1 MNVNLLKHVGNIDQ
15 IAGVREAKLLQGRG
29 EGVRIAEF
37 YNVAGLRFSVVP
49 DRGMDLYDL
58 SYKGI
63 NLSFMTKN
71 GITSP
76 FEHSTLNGE
85 FPEHWSAGA
94 LVTCGLD
101 NVGGPATGGGNS
113 PTHGRLTF
121 TPAKEFNT
129 SAKWDGD
136 TYVLSAEGE
145 VHQSCLFG
153 RHLGLR
159 RKLETGL
166 NDKVIR
172 IHDTVTNYEA
182 QDEPFMLLYH
192 INFGYPLLQ
201 GDSQIA
207 VSKATTSVLSKTST
221 GFTAAH
227 DPKDGIDEELYL
239 HRMEGDRAVAVLYN
253 LRLGI
258 GVYVAHNTDTL
269 PNMLEWKCMRSHDY
283 ALGLEP
289 CNTYGI
295 NRDDAIAQNKI
306 AIVPAYGQ
314 VDTHLEIGV
323 LDGKDEIEA
332 FLKTI

>member
-1 MNVNLLKHVGNIDQ
+1 MNINLLKHVGNIDQ
-15 IAGVREAKLLQGRG
+15 VAGVREVTLGQGRA
-29 EGVRIAEF
+29 EGVRLAEF
-37 YNVAGLRFSVVP
+37 YNAAGLRFSVVP

-63 NLSFMTKN
+63 NLAFMTKN
-71 GITSP
+71 GLTSP
-76 FEHSTLNGE
+76 FEHNALNGE
-85 FPEHWSAGA
+85 FPDHWSAGA

-101 NVGGPATGGGNS
+101 NVGGAASGGGNL

-121 TPAKEFNT
+121 LPAKEFNT
-129 SAKWDGD
+129 SAKWDKD
-136 TYVLSAEGE
+136 NYVLSAEGE
-145 VHQSCLFG
+145 VHQSRLFG

-159 RKLETGL
+159 RNIETGL

-172 IHDTVTNYEA
+172 IHDTITNYEA

-192 INFGYPLLQ
+192 INFGYPVLQ

-207 VSKATTSVLSKTST
+207 ISKATTDLLSKDST
-221 GFTAAH
+221 GFTSAH

-239 HRMEGDRAVAVLYN
+239 HHMDGERAVAVLYN

-258 GVYVAHNTDTL
+258 GVYVAYDTDTL

-283 ALGLEP
+283 VVGLEP
-289 CNTYGI
+289 CNTCGI
-295 NRDDAIAQNKI
+295 NRDAAIAQNKI
-306 AIVPAYGQ
+306 AVVPAYGQ
-314 VDTHLEIGV
+314 VETNLEIGV

-332 FLKTI
+332 FLKTL

>member
-15 IAGVREAKLLQGRG
+15 IAGVREVTMNQGRG
-29 EGVRIAEF
+29 EGVHLAEF
-37 YNVAGLRFSVVP
+37 YNAAGLRFSVVP

-58 SYKGI
+58 SYKGV
-63 NLSFMTKN
+63 NLAFMTKN
-71 GITSP
+71 GLTSP
-76 FEHSTLNGE
+76 FEHSAFTGE

-101 NVGGPATGGGNS
+101 NVGGAAGNGGNF
-113 PTHGRLTF
+113 PVHGRLTF

-136 TYVLSAEGE
+136 DYILSAEGE
-145 VHQSCLFG
+145 VHRSRLFG
-153 RHLGLR
+153 SHLGLR
-159 RKLETGL
+159 RRLETGL

-172 IHDTVTNYEA
+172 IHDTITNYEA

-192 INFGYPLLQ
+192 INFGYPVLQ

-207 VSKATTSVLSKTST
+207 VSKATTDLLSKTST

-239 HRMEGDRAVAVLYN
+239 HHMDGERAAAVLYN
-253 LRLGI
+253 KRLGL
-258 GVYVAHNTDTL
+258 GVYVAYDTATL

-289 CNTYGI
+289 CNTCGI
-295 NRDDAIAQNKI
+295 NRDAATAQGKI
-306 AIVPAYGQ
+306 AVVPAYGQ
-314 VDTHLEIGV
+314 IETHLEIGV
-323 LDGKDEIEA
+323 LDGNDEIDA
-332 FLKTI
+332 FLKTL